1 MGKNFGFQIKLSV
14 VTIAIVLVT
23 VLCLSLSQ
31 MFMTRNDVLRQ
42 GRDGLFSISSTLAE
56 SVALQHALM
65 QKKIIIDRDIMKT
78 QFELGGFP
86 VPEVLMDAELD
97 LVDQE
102 GGESSKSIIPAMKHG
117 SVYLH
122 EDDAVMRKVAQF
134 TGGVASVLQVHEGK
148 LVRISTSLESALPF
162 WGKGSFIGED
172 SAIQKAVMANQS
184 WEGIVW
190 LGEAWRMAAY
200 VPFTDLNEGKV
211 LGALEITHPLISDAF
226 ADFVRNVR
234 VDEHGGTL
242 AFDALGR
249 DIISLPEEGEVA
261 AAIREAKANNGHAA
275 FVMQDGRHLEVALQT
290 FEPWNLTFATWV
302 ATEDLMDGVNAR
314 LIKNSLISLIL
325 PLALSVILICIAGR
339 VLLAP
344 VRRMAL
350 LADEVG
356 AGNYTATIVYPARD
370 EIGHLADSLNSMVAK
385 SREMLAEIVAATG
398 SLSGASSELD
408 ALSTG
413 LTDNSAGTTRRAE
426 AVNSSAKSV
435 SDNMHS
441 VSAAMEQTTVNVG
454 SVAASTTELAAT
466 IQGVAQSAELA
477 KRTTSDAVV
486 KAADTTRHMDQLG
499 KAANEIGSVTAT
511 IAAIS
516 SQTNLLALNATIEAA
531 RAGAAGRGFAVV
543 AGEIKEL
550 SQQTAAA
557 TENIRRTVAAI
568 QKMTTVTASEIAEI
582 ISVIEDM
589 NDIVISISEAM
600 EEQAVM
606 TRDISD
612 NVNQAARGIA
622 EINSNVTSSSV
633 MTREISDEIRLVLD
647 SSNAMQDESRM
658 VLRSAGGLADLSSHL
673 EKLVG
678 RFRF

>member
-23 VLCLSLSQ
+23 VLCLSMSQ

-97 LVDQE
+97 LVNQD

-172 SAIQKAVMANQS
+172 SAIQKAVMGNQS

-190 LGEAWRMAAY
+190 LGGAWRMAAY

-234 VDEHGGTL
+234 VDGHGGTL

-249 DIISLPEEGEVA
+249 DIISLPEEDEVA
-261 AAIREAKANNGHAA
+261 AGIREAKANNGHAA

-350 LADEVG
+350 LADEVA

-408 ALSTG
+408 TLSTG

-441 VSAAMEQTTVNVG
+441 VSAAMEQATVNVG

-486 KAADTTRHMDQLG
+486 KAAETTRHMDQLG

-568 QKMTTVTASEIAEI
+568 QKVTTATASEIAEI

>member
-1 MGKNFGFQIKLSV
+1 
-14 VTIAIVLVT
+14 
-23 VLCLSLSQ
+23 
-31 MFMTRNDVLRQ
+31 MTRNDVLRQ
-42 GRDGLFSISSTLAE
+42 GRDGLFSISSTLVE

-97 LVDQE
+97 LVNQE

-148 LVRISTSLESALPF
+148 LVRISTSLESVLPF

-172 SAIQKAVMANQS
+172 SEIQKAVLSNQS

-190 LGEAWRMAAY
+190 LGGSWRMAAY

-234 VDEHGGTL
+234 VDGHGGTL

-261 AAIREAKANNGHAA
+261 AGIREAKANNGHAA

-344 VRRMAL
+344 VRRMAM
-350 LADEVG
+350 LADEVA

-385 SREMLAEIVAATG
+385 SREMLAEIVTATG

-435 SDNMHS
+435 SENMHS
-441 VSAAMEQTTVNVG
+441 VSAAMEQATVNVG

-486 KAADTTRHMDQLG
+486 KAAETTRHMDQLG
-499 KAANEIGSVTAT
+499 KAANEIGSVTAS

-568 QKMTTVTASEIAEI
+568 QKVTTVTASEIAEI

-606 TRDISD
+606 TRDISE

-633 MTREISDEIRLVLD
+633 MTREISAEIELVLD
-647 SSNAMQDESRM
+647 SSTAMQDESRM

-673 EKLVG
+673 EKLVS

>member
-1 MGKNFGFQIKLSV
+1 MGKNLGFQIKLSV

-31 MFMTRNDVLRQ
+31 IYMTRNDVLRQ
-42 GRDGLFSISSTLAE
+42 GREGLFSISATLAE

-78 QFELGGFP
+78 QFELSGFP

-97 LVDQE
+97 LVNQE
-102 GGESSKSIIPAMKHG
+102 GGESQKTIIPAIKHG

-122 EDDAVMRKVAQF
+122 EDDAVMHKVAQL
-134 TGGVASVLQVHEGK
+134 TGGVASVLQVHGDR
-148 LVRISTSLESALPF
+148 LVRISTSLESLVSH
-162 WGKGSFIGED
+162 WGKGSFIDGD
-172 SAIQKAVMANQS
+172 SPVQKAIFSNQN
-184 WEGIVW
+184 WEGLVW
-190 LGEAWRMAAY
+190 LGGAWRLAAY

-211 LGALEITHPLISDAF
+211 IGALEITHPLISDAF

-234 VDEHGGTL
+234 VDGHGGTL
-242 AFDALGR
+242 AFDAHGR
-249 DIISLPEEGEVA
+249 DIITVSGEGGVA
-261 AAIREAKANNGHAA
+261 EDIRKAEANNGHIA
-275 FVMQDGRHLEVALQT
+275 FVMEDGRHLEVALQT

-302 ATEDLMDGVNAR
+302 ATEDLMAGVNER

-325 PLALSVILICIAGR
+325 PLALSVVLICIAGR
-339 VLLAP
+339 VLLSP
-344 VRRMAL
+344 VRRMAI
-350 LADEVG
+350 LADEVA

-398 SLSGASSELD
+398 SLSGASSELGF
-408 ALSTG
+408 LSNG
-413 LTDNSAGTTRRAE
+413 LTENSAGTARRAE
-426 AVNSSAKSV
+426 AVHCSAKSV
-435 SDNMHS
+435 SENMNS

-454 SVAASTTELAAT
+454 SVAASTAELAAT

-486 KAADTTRHMDQLG
+486 KAAETTRHMDQLG

-557 TENIRRTVAAI
+557 TDNIRRTVAAI
-568 QKMTTVTASEIAEI
+568 QKVTTVTASEIAEI
-582 ISVIEDM
+582 ISVIEEM

-600 EEQAVM
+600 EEQTVM
-606 TRDISD
+606 TRDISE

-622 EINSNVTSSSV
+622 EINTNVTSSSV
-633 MTREISDEIRLVLD
+633 MTREIRKEIEGVLD
-647 SSNAMQDESRM
+647 SSNTMQDESRM
-658 VLRSAGGLADLSSHL
+658 VLQSAGGLADLSSHL

>member
-1 MGKNFGFQIKLSV
+1 
-14 VTIAIVLVT
+14 
-23 VLCLSLSQ
+23 
-31 MFMTRNDVLRQ
+31 
-42 GRDGLFSISSTLAE
+42 
-56 SVALQHALM
+56 M

-97 LVDQE
+97 LVNQE

-148 LVRISTSLESALPF
+148 LVRISTSLESVLPF

-172 SAIQKAVMANQS
+172 SEIQKAVLSNQS

-190 LGEAWRMAAY
+190 LGGSWRMAAY

-234 VDEHGGTL
+234 VDGHGGTL

-261 AAIREAKANNGHAA
+261 AGIREAKANNGHAA

-344 VRRMAL
+344 VRRMAM
-350 LADEVG
+350 LADEVA

-385 SREMLAEIVAATG
+385 SREMLAEIVTATG

-435 SDNMHS
+435 SENMHS
-441 VSAAMEQTTVNVG
+441 VSAAMEQATVNVG

-486 KAADTTRHMDQLG
+486 KAAETTRHMDQLG
-499 KAANEIGSVTAT
+499 KAANEIGSVTAS

-568 QKMTTVTASEIAEI
+568 QKVTTVTASEIAEI

-606 TRDISD
+606 TRDISE

-633 MTREISDEIRLVLD
+633 MTREISAEIELVLD
-647 SSNAMQDESRM
+647 SSTAMQDESRM

-673 EKLVG
+673 EKLVS

>member
-1 MGKNFGFQIKLSV
+1 MGKNLGFQIKLSV

-31 MFMTRNDVLRQ
+31 IFMTRNDVLRQ
-42 GRDGLFSISSTLAE
+42 GRDGLFSISSTLVE
-56 SVALQHALM
+56 SVTLQHALM

-97 LVDQE
+97 LVNQE

-184 WEGIVW
+184 WEGIAW
-190 LGEAWRMAAY
+190 LGGAWRMAAY

-234 VDEHGGTL
+234 VDGHGGTL

-261 AAIREAKANNGHAA
+261 AGIREAKANNGHAA

-344 VRRMAL
+344 VRRMAM
-350 LADEVG
+350 LADEVA

-385 SREMLAEIVAATG
+385 SREMLAEIVTATG

-435 SDNMHS
+435 SENMHS
-441 VSAAMEQTTVNVG
+441 VSAAMEQATVNVG

-486 KAADTTRHMDQLG
+486 KAAETTRHMDQLG
-499 KAANEIGSVTAT
+499 KAANEIGSVTAS

-568 QKMTTVTASEIAEI
+568 QKVTTVTASEIAEI

-606 TRDISD
+606 TRDISN
-612 NVNQAARGIA
+612 NVNQVAQGIA

-673 EKLVG
+673 EKLVS

>member
-1 MGKNFGFQIKLSV
+1 MGKNLGFQIKLSV

-31 MFMTRNDVLRQ
+31 IYMTRNDVLRQ
-42 GRDGLFSISSTLAE
+42 GREGLFSISATLAE

-78 QFELGGFP
+78 QFELSGFP

-97 LVDQE
+97 LVNQE
-102 GGESSKSIIPAMKHG
+102 GGESQKTIIPAIKHG

-122 EDDAVMRKVAQF
+122 EDDAVMRKVAQL
-134 TGGVASVLQVHEGK
+134 TGGVASVLQVHDDS
-148 LVRISTSLESALPF
+148 LVRISTSLESPVPH
-162 WGKGSFIGED
+162 WGKGSFIGGD
-172 SAIQKAVMANQS
+172 SPVQKAIISNRN
-184 WEGIVW
+184 WEGLVW
-190 LGEAWRMAAY
+190 LGGAWRLAAY

-211 LGALEITHPLISDAF
+211 IGALEITHPLISDAF
-226 ADFVRNVR
+226 VDFVRNVR
-234 VDEHGGTL
+234 VNGHGGTL
-242 AFDALGR
+242 AFDAHGR
-249 DIISLPEEGEVA
+249 DIITVSGEEVVA
-261 AAIREAKANNGHAA
+261 ESIRKAETNIGHVA
-275 FVMQDGRHLEVALQT
+275 FVMEDGRHLEVALQT

-302 ATEDLMDGVNAR
+302 ATEDLMAGVNER

-325 PLALSVILICIAGR
+325 PLALSVVLICIAGR
-339 VLLAP
+339 VLMSP
-344 VRRMAL
+344 VRRMAI
-350 LADEVG
+350 LADEVA

-398 SLSGASSELD
+398 SLSAASSELGT
-408 ALSTG
+408 LSTG
-413 LTDNSAGTTRRAE
+413 LTDNSAGTARRAE
-426 AVNSSAKSV
+426 AVHCSARSV
-435 SDNMHS
+435 SENMHS

-454 SVAASTTELAAT
+454 SVAASTAELAAT

-477 KRTTSDAVV
+477 KRTTSHAVV
-486 KAADTTRHMDQLG
+486 KAAETTRHMDQLG

-557 TENIRRTVAAI
+557 TDNIRRKVAAI
-568 QKMTTVTASEIAEI
+568 QQVSTVTACEIAEI
-582 ISVIEDM
+582 ISVIEEM

-600 EEQAVM
+600 EEQTVM
-606 TRDISD
+606 TRDISE

-622 EINSNVTSSSV
+622 EINTNVTSSSV
-633 MTREISDEIRLVLD
+633 MTREISQEIEGVLD
-647 SSNAMQDESRM
+647 SSKTMQNESRM
-658 VLRSAGGLADLSSHL
+658 VLQSAGGLADLSSHL

-678 RFRF
+678 RFKF